1 MLAVESVWL
10 WAGLTGYAASAAVAW
25 HSMWSRHQRDGLILI
40 LLLTGV
46 ALLAVAI
53 TERWLRVGYGP
64 FLTMFEILLSN
75 LFSLGF
81 ILGLVFWR
89 VPLARPALLVS
100 LLVLLILGA
109 WILFVPSGPSYLPA
123 TYENNWLWV
132 HVAMGKVFLGTC
144 LVAVGLAGVLLLR
157 RFDAF
162 SVLLSGLPDTP
173 ILDAVAWRFVA
184 VAFVFESLMVI
195 AGAVWAQDAWGRY
208 WDWDPLETWSFVT
221 WLMLGLS
228 LHLRVTYTLPLWS
241 GWLMILCVF
250 SLAFLTFFGVPFIS
264 ASPHK
269 GAV

>member
-1 MLAVESVWL
+1 MFAAESAWL
-10 WAGLTGYAASAAVAW
+10 WAGLTGYTASAAVAW
-25 HSMWSRHQRDGLILI
+25 HSVWVHRRRDGLILA

-46 ALLAVAI
+46 VLLAVAI
-53 TERWLRVGYGP
+53 AERWLRVGYGP

-75 LFSLGF
+75 LFSLGL
-81 ILGLVFWR
+81 ILALVSWR

-100 LLVLLILGA
+100 LFILLILGA
-109 WILFVPSGPSYLPA
+109 WILAVPSGQSYLPA

-144 LVAVGLAGVLLLR
+144 LIAVGLAGVLLLR
-157 RFDAF
+157 QIDAPRRLF
-162 SVLLSGLPDTP
+162 SGLPANR

-221 WLMLGLS
+221 WLTLGLS
-228 LHLRVTYTLPLWS
+228 LHIRVTYTIPLWL
-241 GWLMILCVF
+241 GWLMILIVF
-250 SLAFLTFFGVPFIS
+250 ILAFLTFFGVPFIS
-264 ASPHK
+264 VSPHK